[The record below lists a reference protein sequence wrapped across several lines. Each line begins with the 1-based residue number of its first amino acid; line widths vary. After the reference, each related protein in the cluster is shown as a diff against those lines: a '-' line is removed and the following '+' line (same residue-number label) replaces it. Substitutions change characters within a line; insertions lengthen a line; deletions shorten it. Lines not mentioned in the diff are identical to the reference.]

1 MAHSM
6 LTLHFPP
13 LVVSPSNVVHTFP
26 LCVLIDARFLDAVA
40 TLATL
45 PCCFHVESKVSKC
58 HGYDGYG
65 RVKSGLKILIHVKYL
80 KFHNSGG

>member
-1 MAHSM
+1 MERP
-6 LTLHFPP
+6 PP
-13 LVVSPSNVVHTFP
+13 LDRLP
-26 LCVLIDARFLDAVA
+26 LLREIMVTSDRFLDAVA

-65 RVKSGLKILIHVKYL
+65 RVKSGLKILIRVKYL
-80 KFHNSGG
+80 TFHNSGG